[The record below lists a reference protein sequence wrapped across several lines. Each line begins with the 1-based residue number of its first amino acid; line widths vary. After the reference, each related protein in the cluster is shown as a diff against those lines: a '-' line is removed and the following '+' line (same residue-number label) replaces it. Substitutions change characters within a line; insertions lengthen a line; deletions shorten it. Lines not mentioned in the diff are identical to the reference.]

1 MPDQLEALVA
11 RLRELATLDEDTG
24 RRRLPPERVLG
35 EALRMS
41 RGALREQLSVLERL
55 GFIDRTQ
62 GRGTYLASPSYD
74 FVRTY
79 FRIARD
85 LGYLTDAE
93 FSESRLLLEEALAE
107 AAARRATPEQV
118 AELRS
123 DVDRMVASQA
133 AGDFEDAHEADV
145 AFHRRLQLI
154 VDNSVLRFI
163 HEGLS
168 HVLRDDIA
176 ARRQEVAERGTG
188 PDGRVRTDSVHY
200 EIVDAIAAGDP
211 DGARLAMRRHFGGV
225 ALGVPAR

>member
-35 EALRMS
+35 ESLGMS
-41 RGALREQLSVLERL
+41 RGALREQLAVLERL

-62 GRGTYLASPSYD
+62 GRGTYLATPSYD

-79 FRIARD
+79 FRISRD

-93 FSESRLLLEEALAE
+93 FSESRLLLEEALSE

-118 AELRS
+118 AQLRA
-123 DVDRMVASQA
+123 DVDRMVASQES
-133 AGDFEDAHEADV
+133 GDFDDAREADI
-145 AFHRRLQLI
+145 AFHWRLQHI
-154 VDNSVLRFI
+154 VDNPVLRFL

-176 ARRQEVAERGTG
+176 ARRQEVAEGTREH
-188 PDGRVRTDSVHY
+188 DDRTDSVHY

-211 DGARLAMRRHFGGV
+211 VGARLAMRRHFGGV
-225 ALGVPAR
+225 ALGMRAG

>member
-11 RLRELATLDEDTG
+11 RLRELATLDEDSG

-35 EALRMS
+35 EALGMS
-41 RGALREQLSVLERL
+41 RGALREQLAVLERL

-62 GRGTYLASPSYD
+62 GRGTFLASPSYD

-85 LGYLTDAE
+85 LGYLTDTE

-118 AELRS
+118 AQLRG
-123 DVDRMVASQA
+123 DVDRMVASQSA
-133 AGDFEDAHEADV
+133 ADFDDAHEADV
-145 AFHRRLQLI
+145 TFHSRLQGI
-154 VDNSVLRFI
+154 VDNPVLRFL
-163 HEGLS
+163 HEGIS

-176 ARRQEVAERGTG
+176 ARRQEVAEGVPEPG
-188 PDGRVRTDSVHY
+188 GRTDSIHY
-200 EIVDAIAAGDP
+200 DIVDAIATGDAV
-211 DGARLAMRRHFGGV
+211 GARLAMRRHFGGV
-225 ALGVPAR
+225 VLGMPIT